1 MALERERER
10 RREEGGR
17 APAGSDDDLRQGGAT
32 ETHKGCKKELL
43 LVNCETPCYRETLRT
58 SGKVVNQNKPYIK
71 YLSTLQMH

>member
-43 LVNCETPCYRETLRT
+43 LVNCVTPCYRDVL
-58 SGKVVNQNKPYIK
+58 KHCAQVAKW
-71 YLSTLQMH
+71 